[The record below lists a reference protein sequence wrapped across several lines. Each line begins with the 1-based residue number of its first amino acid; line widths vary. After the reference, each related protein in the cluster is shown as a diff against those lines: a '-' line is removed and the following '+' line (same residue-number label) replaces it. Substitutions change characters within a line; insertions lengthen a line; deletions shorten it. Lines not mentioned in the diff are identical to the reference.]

1 MTPIYSGDPVARLL
15 YELVLLAWLGSEAW
29 HFLRVAFRSFREL
42 GQDRLSGP
50 VLIGGISLAV
60 ILGVRAAVFVPQA
73 AIGELRPEIFGLG
86 LALALGGIVFRWY
99 AIARLGRFFTTRV
112 MVAAD
117 QVVVDTGPYRLVR
130 HPSYTGALLT
140 LFGILLCSTNWLA
153 LACFLFAIP
162 GFAYRISV
170 EEKALANGLGQP
182 YRDYMRRTK
191 RLIPYVL

>member
-1 MTPIYSGDPVARLL
+1 
-15 YELVLLAWLGSEAW
+15 
-29 HFLRVAFRSFREL
+29 
-42 GQDRLSGP
+42 
-50 VLIGGISLAV
+50 
-60 ILGVRAAVFVPQA
+60 
-73 AIGELRPEIFGLG
+73 
-86 LALALGGIVFRWY
+86 
-99 AIARLGRFFTTRV
+99 
-112 MVAAD
+112 
-117 QVVVDTGPYRLVR
+117 VR

-140 LFGILLCSTNWLA
+140 LLGILLCSTNWLA